1 MQGNYYHWYKDH
13 GICVCCGKQDAIP
26 GRTMCDD
33 CLELKRAENK
43 KRRESPKVQDAMQ
56 AYRKRHW
63 QERIEKGLCPKC
75 GKPLYEGRKLCYE
88 CVLKNRRRVKQ
99 YRDNNPR
106 TLKESWKKAGLCL
119 KCGKPRVKDKMFC
132 EEHYQNALQNIKK
145 ARIASGLSGDYYN
158 RKYFTKRHPD

>member
-63 QERIEKGLCPKC
+63 QERIEQGLCPKC

-88 CVLKNRRRVKQ
+88 CVLKNRRKAKQ
-99 YRDNNPR
+99 HRDDNPR
-106 TLKESWKKAGLCL
+106 TLKESWKKLVCVLNVGS
-119 KCGKPRVKDKMFC
+119 R
-132 EEHYQNALQNIKK
+132 E
-145 ARIASGLSGDYYN
+145 
-158 RKYFTKRHPD
+158 